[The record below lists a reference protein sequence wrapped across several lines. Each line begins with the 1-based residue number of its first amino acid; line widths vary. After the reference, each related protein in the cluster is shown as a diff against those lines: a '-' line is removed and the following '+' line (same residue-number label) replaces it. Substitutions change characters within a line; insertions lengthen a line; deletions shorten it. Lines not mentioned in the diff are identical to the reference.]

1 MNLTRFLD
9 LRNYTFGNTY
19 FTDETRH
26 KEEMMM
32 MDYFSDQTPWSSTQN
47 VHYTTCEAH
56 TKNMIDAS

>member
-32 MDYFSDQTPWSSTQN
+32 MDYFSDQTPWSST
-47 VHYTTCEAH
+47 
-56 TKNMIDAS
+56 